1 MQDHS
6 APVHAAI
13 DIGSNTIHLV
23 IAHALPASLDILVDE
38 EEMVRIGE
46 SVNAT
51 GSISAEKR
59 KLALSVLRKY
69 ITLAQKHAA
78 VEPVLGVATEAIRQ
92 AKNSQEF
99 LEAIRR
105 ETGLTVHLIDGNA
118 EATLTF
124 FGATYE
130 LLASSTP
137 ANALGVLD
145 LGGGSMEL
153 VVAHQQQISWRTSV
167 PLGSGWLHDRYLLSD
182 PPTADDVAV
191 ARTFLHTYFTAMPIK
206 EIPAVLIATGGS
218 ANSLWY
224 LVQQA
229 FPEDAS
235 PPWHLSLAQLARCED
250 LLRSLSA
257 EQVARRYHQPVKRA
271 EVLLAGM
278 LIIQTLMKH
287 LKLEEI
293 QVSPH
298 GIREGALLASARYGE
313 NWLEQV
319 TLAGELAEEENME
332 PSDEKRYP
340 EKEKGFAQES
350 FAQSGQRL
358 LPDRVQKM
366 LDWRS
371 DVLKHEDVEA
381 VHKMR
386 VASRRLRAVL
396 DAFEIIGKPKLFKE
410 VYRQIKEIAD
420 MLGYARDTDVMLENL
435 SARLARADET
445 EQAGLRWLIG
455 RLQSYRQQH
464 QKALETF
471 LTDLDEQQLKQDISA
486 FLSEGGASR
495 GKS

>member
-1 MQDHS
+1 
-6 APVHAAI
+6 
-13 DIGSNTIHLV
+13 
-23 IAHALPASLDILVDE
+23 
-38 EEMVRIGE
+38 
-46 SVNAT
+46 
-51 GSISAEKR
+51 
-59 KLALSVLRKY
+59 
-69 ITLAQKHAA
+69 
-78 VEPVLGVATEAIRQ
+78 
-92 AKNSQEF
+92 
-99 LEAIRR
+99 
-105 ETGLTVHLIDGNA
+105 
-118 EATLTF
+118 
-124 FGATYE
+124 
-130 LLASSTP
+130 
-137 ANALGVLD
+137 
-145 LGGGSMEL
+145 
-153 VVAHQQQISWRTSV
+153 HQQQISWRTSV

-182 PPTADDVAV
+182 PPTADDIEV

-206 EIPAVLIATGGS
+206 EIPPILIATGGS

-235 PPWHLSLAQLARCED
+235 PPWHLSLDQLARCED

-257 EQVARRYHQPVKRA
+257 EQVAERYHQPVKRA
-271 EVLLAGM
+271 EVLFAGM
-278 LIIQTLMKH
+278 LIIQALMKR

-298 GIREGALLASARYGE
+298 GIREGVLLAYARYGDS
-313 NWLEQV
+313 WLEQV
-319 TLAGELAEEENME
+319 TLAGELAEEEDME
-332 PSDEKRYP
+332 PSGSSRST
-340 EKEKGFAQES
+340 EKEKEFAHES

-396 DAFEIIGKPKLFKE
+396 DAFKIIGKPKLFKK
-410 VYRQIKEIAD
+410 VYRQVKEIAD

-435 SARLARADET
+435 SARLSQADAT
-445 EQAGLRWLIG
+445 EQAGLHWLIG

-464 QKALETF
+464 QKVLETF
-471 LTDLDEQQLKQDISA
+471 LTDLDDEQLKQDISA

-495 GKS
+495 GKG